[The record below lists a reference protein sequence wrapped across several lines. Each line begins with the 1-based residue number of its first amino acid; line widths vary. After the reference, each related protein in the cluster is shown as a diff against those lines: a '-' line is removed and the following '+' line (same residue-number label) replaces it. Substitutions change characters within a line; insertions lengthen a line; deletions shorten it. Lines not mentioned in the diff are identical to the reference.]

1 MQELGTEFSCKD
13 LHLPVAAT
21 EADYHR
27 VIKIWKQLKDTH
39 ITAANNKGAIED
51 SSFNILIVGV
61 YISSNFMSPRIMGNL
76 DFVFFNHNIDFLVF
90 LETIN
95 LLLSNFL
102 LVILV
107 QHCLNSIN

>member
-1 MQELGTEFSCKD
+1 
-13 LHLPVAAT
+13 
-21 EADYHR
+21 
-27 VIKIWKQLKDTH
+27 
-39 ITAANNKGAIED
+39 
-51 SSFNILIVGV
+51 
-61 YISSNFMSPRIMGNL
+61 
-76 DFVFFNHNIDFLVF
+76 LVF